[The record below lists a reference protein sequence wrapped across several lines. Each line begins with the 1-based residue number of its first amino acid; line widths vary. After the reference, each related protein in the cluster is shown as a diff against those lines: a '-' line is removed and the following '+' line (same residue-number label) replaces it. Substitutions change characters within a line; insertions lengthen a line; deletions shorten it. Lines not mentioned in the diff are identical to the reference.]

1 MEDYQKRLL
10 DEYNELKERMS
21 KLADVLNDDEISE
34 KVGYRQYK
42 LMDKQLY
49 GMEEYFVAL
58 EERLVD
64 MGLI

>member
-49 GMEEYFVAL
+49 GMEAYFVAL